1 MQPTPTSGAQTIR
14 VLVADDTRIHTQL
27 LADALRRDLQL
38 EVISPPAQ
46 SRDLVAAVKL
56 HRVNVVV
63 LSSNLDE
70 EPLRG
75 FELLRELR
83 ASNPDILA
91 IMLLDSSKKESV
103 LQAFRAGARGIFSR
117 HDSVETLSK
126 CIRSVY
132 EGQIWAN
139 SQQLSFAVEAL
150 ATSPVVRA
158 VDANGLSLLS
168 KREMDVVSSLAE
180 GLTNREIA
188 ERLGLSQHTI
198 KNYLFRVYDKLGVSS
213 RLELLFMTLTQTGG
227 KPSGSWDQSP
237 AKLGSSSEAQTRR
250 TPAPRKPSN
259 RTSER
264 PTARRQRRQTG
275 EASGGAGWGKIQG
288 HFHRNRSAGLKKF
301 SQARVITRRRA
312 KRDEGDFGRAV
323 ETHRHPDRSNS
334 NVGIQGERTNAS
346 QPAGILSSHDR
357 QDGRTQQRKS
367 YLAAVGVTGKLQ
379 VNMVDV
385 IGKVRFVDQQDDRL
399 GLRDAFQSQL
409 EVGLPFQNVIQSG
422 QPEPRA
428 IAFEGNRAVP
438 QH

>member
-1 MQPTPTSGAQTIR
+1 MQSTQSSGGETIR

-63 LSSNLDE
+63 LSSHLDE
-70 EPLRG
+70 EPMRG

-91 IMLLDSSKKESV
+91 IMLLDSSKKETV

-139 SQQLSFAVEAL
+139 SQQMGYAVEAL

-168 KREMDVVSSLAE
+168 KREMDVVRSLAE

-213 RLELLFMTLTQTGG
+213 RLELLFMTLTQAGANASTSAGPSDGQSYSVPQKFGGFSKGGRSRTPDSRETSEERFGTAPTRGG
-227 KPSGSWDQSP
+227 KDV
-237 AKLGSSSEAQTRR
+237 
-250 TPAPRKPSN
+250 KP
-259 RTSER
+259 EK
-264 PTARRQRRQTG
+264 PGQ
-275 EASGGAGWGKIQG
+275 E
-288 HFHRNRSAGLKKF
+288 RSASRPGGTTF
-301 SQARVITRRRA
+301 
-312 KRDEGDFGRAV
+312 
-323 ETHRHPDRSNS
+323 
-334 NVGIQGERTNAS
+334 
-346 QPAGILSSHDR
+346 
-357 QDGRTQQRKS
+357 
-367 YLAAVGVTGKLQ
+367 
-379 VNMVDV
+379 
-385 IGKVRFVDQQDDRL
+385 IGTDPLD
-399 GLRDAFQSQL
+399 
-409 EVGLPFQNVIQSG
+409 
-422 QPEPRA
+422 
-428 IAFEGNRAVP
+428 
-438 QH
+438 

>member
-1 MQPTPTSGAQTIR
+1 M
-14 VLVADDTRIHTQL
+14 
-27 LADALRRDLQL
+27 
-38 EVISPPAQ
+38 
-46 SRDLVAAVKL
+46 KL

-83 ASNPDILA
+83 ASNPDIFA

-168 KREMDVVSSLAE
+168 KREMDVVRSLAE

-213 RLELLFMTLTQTGG
+213 RLELLFMTLTQAGAKPSRWRPASRSDLPAKFGSLSRGTNSQTAGPEALEPHFGTTPHRGAKDG
-227 KPSGSWDQSP
+227 KPEKSAEERVGPKSK
-237 AKLGSSSEAQTRR
+237 A
-250 TPAPRKPSN
+250 
-259 RTSER
+259 TS
-264 PTARRQRRQTG
+264 
-275 EASGGAGWGKIQG
+275 
-288 HFHRNRSAGLKKF
+288 F
-301 SQARVITRRRA
+301 
-312 KRDEGDFGRAV
+312 
-323 ETHRHPDRSNS
+323 
-334 NVGIQGERTNAS
+334 
-346 QPAGILSSHDR
+346 
-357 QDGRTQQRKS
+357 
-367 YLAAVGVTGKLQ
+367 
-379 VNMVDV
+379 
-385 IGKVRFVDQQDDRL
+385 IGTDPLD
-399 GLRDAFQSQL
+399 
-409 EVGLPFQNVIQSG
+409 
-422 QPEPRA
+422 
-428 IAFEGNRAVP
+428 
-438 QH
+438 

>member
-1 MQPTPTSGAQTIR
+1 
-14 VLVADDTRIHTQL
+14 LVADDTRIHTQL

-46 SRDLVAAVKL
+46 SRDLAAAVKL

-83 ASNPDILA
+83 ASNPDMLA
-91 IMLLDSSKKESV
+91 IMLLDSSKKETV

-117 HDSVETLSK
+117 HDSLETLSK

-158 VDANGLSLLS
+158 VDSNGLSLLS
-168 KREMDVVSSLAE
+168 KREMDVVRSLAE

-213 RLELLFMTLTQTGG
+213 RLELLFMTLTQAGA
-227 KPSGSWDQSP
+227 KPSPGTPGTGQADQPP
-237 AKLGSSSEAQTRR
+237 AKFGSHSKGT
-250 TPAPRKPSN
+250 N
-259 RTSER
+259 
-264 PTARRQRRQTG
+264 
-275 EASGGAGWGKIQG
+275 
-288 HFHRNRSAGLKKF
+288 
-301 SQARVITRRRA
+301 SQP
-312 KRDEGDFGRAV
+312 EAV
-323 ETHRHPDRSNS
+323 EERS
-334 NVGIQGERTNAS
+334 GTAPGRGTKDTKLEERGA
-346 QPAGILSSHDR
+346 P
-357 QDGRTQQRKS
+357 KS
-367 YLAAVGVTGKLQ
+367 RATT
-379 VNMVDV
+379 
-385 IGKVRFVDQQDDRL
+385 F
-399 GLRDAFQSQL
+399 
-409 EVGLPFQNVIQSG
+409 SG
-422 QPEPRA
+422 TDPLD
-428 IAFEGNRAVP
+428 
-438 QH
+438 